1 MIFLVFKVSG
11 FPHSTEQF
19 IHEWALEPSHVW
31 DEGNISPRGM
41 HYKDSGFVLPL
52 SNAESGSQ
60 AQALLVD
67 FIESKG
73 ELFQTLLDLDAKVDL
88 SIGVTLGEEGS
99 AAPAPALEFPQ
110 SLLAEMGACGI
121 NMTIT
126 FFPATDEA

>member
-1 MIFLVFKVSG
+1 MIFLVIKVSG

-31 DEGNISPRGM
+31 DEGSISPRGM
-41 HYKDSGFVLPL
+41 HYQDSGFVLPL
-52 SNAESGSQ
+52 SNAESGAQ

-88 SIGVTLGEEGS
+88 NIGVTLGEEGS
-99 AAPAPALEFPQ
+99 AAPALEFPQ

-121 NMTIT
+121 NMTLT